1 MKRILEFLE
10 KKIQTIVESSVH
22 LIPGRK
28 SDSLVFS
35 LISQMQDNLSASIN
49 NESALPNVYSIRV
62 STGDFNHL
70 NQENDW
76 INQLKNSLLTT
87 AQENNQQFS
96 GPLSI
101 ELIPDEQIKNQYF
114 EISSYIVPSI
124 IEQTSAYK
132 TNLQE
137 DSFDEAL
144 LKKAFLILPNQKIY
158 PLEGGMMQ
166 IGRRK
171 DNNLVIDHPAI
182 SRDHAQ
188 IRLIHGKYVMF
199 DLNST
204 SGTYVNDIK
213 INQMTLYP
221 GDVINLAGYTIIYGE
236 EGTGPI
242 NNHGKTSELPRTVDP
257 T

>member
-22 LIPGRK
+22 LLPGRK
-28 SDSLVFS
+28 KDSLTFS
-35 LISQMQDNLSASIN
+35 VISQIQENLSTAIN
-49 NESALPNVYSIRV
+49 NGNPLPNVYSIRV
-62 STGDFNHL
+62 SADDFNRL

-76 INQLKNSLLTT
+76 ISQLKNSLLTT
-87 AQENNQQFS
+87 SQENNQQFS

-101 ELIPDEQIKNQYF
+101 ELIPDEQIKNQNF
-114 EISSYIVPSI
+114 EISSYVVPSI

-132 TNLQE
+132 TPLQE
-137 DSFDEAL
+137 IPFNEAFSN
-144 LKKAFLILPNQKIY
+144 KAFLILPNQKIY
-158 PLEGGMMQ
+158 PLERGMIQ

-182 SRDHAQ
+182 SREHAQ
-188 IRLIHGKYVMF
+188 IRYIHGKYVVF

-213 INQMTLYP
+213 VNQMSLYP

-257 T
+257 S